1 MSDLP
6 IPDDLV
12 AIARRIHMTQFDDAD
27 LCDCADDE
35 LLDADTLAALAEWAD
50 GALID
55 PNGWRRLDARRVW
68 VNWCPN
74 HEDAADQLDT
84 ETGRW
89 VGCADNPEESCTQ
102 MPLHT
107 LTERADQ

>member
-50 GALID
+50 GSLID
-55 PNGWRRLDARRVW
+55 PDGWRRLDAEEVALIEVVEW
-68 VNWCPN
+68 TDDGLPVDFGIDLTNPGECYDG
-74 HEDAADQLDT
+74 DA
-84 ETGRW
+84 
-89 VGCADNPEESCTQ
+89 
-102 MPLHT
+102 LHT
-107 LTERADQ
+107 LTDRTEA

>member
-1 MSDLP
+1 MTDHP

-12 AIARRIHMTQFDDAD
+12 AIARRIHMTRFDDAD

-55 PNGWRRLDARRVW
+55 PVTWTRWDRDEVGSGWYRNRLTGELSPWGDDEPCPPENRVY
-68 VNWCPN
+68 
-74 HEDAADQLDT
+74 
-84 ETGRW
+84 
-89 VGCADNPEESCTQ
+89 
-102 MPLHT
+102 T
-107 LTERADQ
+107 LTPRGGQ